1 MAVLD
6 LRNRPCPEPVVETK
20 RAIETNPSS
29 VLEILLNHPASVTNV
44 TRMAT
49 SLGATV
55 EKEELGEG
63 EVRLVV
69 TTGHPR
75 PQTETTPRPGEAQ
88 VGRATVFIKNDYM
101 GLGNEELGRVLMK
114 AFLKTLKNA
123 TPLPREI
130 IFINHGVLLTT
141 TGSEEI
147 ETLRELVEAGVEIV
161 ACGTCL
167 DYFAKLDKVEVGTVG
182 NMFEIVERL
191 NRAVKIIAP

>member
-1 MAVLD
+1 MAILD

-20 RAIETNPSS
+20 RAIEANPNS

-55 EKEELGEG
+55 EKEELGEN
-63 EVRLVV
+63 EVKLVV
-69 TTGHPR
+69 TTGEPA
-75 PQTETTPRPGEAQ
+75 PQTETAPQPTEAQ
-88 VGRATVFIKNDYM
+88 AGQATVFIKNNYT

-114 AFLKTLKNA
+114 AFLKTLKRA

-130 IFINHGVLLTT
+130 IFINNGVHLVT

-147 ETLRELVEAGVEIV
+147 ETLRELAEAGVEIV
-161 ACGTCL
+161 SCGTCL
-167 DYFAKLDKVEVGTVG
+167 DYFGKLDKVEVGTVG

-191 NRAVKIIAP
+191 NRAAKIIAP

>member
-1 MAVLD
+1 MAILD

-20 RAIETNPSS
+20 RAIEANPNS

-55 EKEELGEG
+55 EKEELGEN
-63 EVRLVV
+63 EVKLVV
-69 TTGHPR
+69 TTAEPA
-75 PQTETTPRPGEAQ
+75 PQTETAPQPTEAQ
-88 VGRATVFIKNDYM
+88 AGQATVFIKNNYM

-114 AFLKTLKNA
+114 AFLKTLKRA

-130 IFINHGVLLTT
+130 IFINNGVHLVT

-147 ETLRELVEAGVEIV
+147 ETLRELAEAGVEIV
-161 ACGTCL
+161 SCGTCL
-167 DYFAKLDKVEVGTVG
+167 DYFGKLDKVEVGTVG

-191 NRAVKIIAP
+191 NRAAKIIAP

>member
-1 MAVLD
+1 MAILD

-20 RAIETNPSS
+20 RAIEANPNS

-55 EKEELGEG
+55 EKEELGEN
-63 EVRLVV
+63 EVKLVV
-69 TTGHPR
+69 TTGEPA
-75 PQTETTPRPGEAQ
+75 PQTETAPQPTEAHAGQ
-88 VGRATVFIKNDYM
+88 ATVFIKNNYM

-114 AFLKTLKNA
+114 AFLKTLKTT

-130 IFINHGVLLTT
+130 IFINNGVHLTT
-141 TGSEEI
+141 TGSEEV
-147 ETLRELVEAGVEIV
+147 ETLRELAEAGVEIV
-161 ACGTCL
+161 SCGTCL
-167 DYFAKLDKVEVGTVG
+167 DYFGKLDKVEVGSVG

-191 NRAVKIIAP
+191 NRAAKIIAP

>member
-1 MAVLD
+1 MAILD

-20 RAIETNPSS
+20 RAIEANPNS

-44 TRMAT
+44 TRMAA

-55 EKEELGEG
+55 EKEELGEN
-63 EVRLVV
+63 EVKLVV
-69 TTGHPR
+69 TTGEPA
-75 PQTETTPRPGEAQ
+75 PQTETAPQPTEAQ
-88 VGRATVFIKNDYM
+88 AGQATVFIKNNYM

-114 AFLKTLKNA
+114 AFLKTLKRA

-130 IFINHGVLLTT
+130 IFINNGVHLTT

-147 ETLRELVEAGVEIV
+147 ETLRELAEAGVEIV
-161 ACGTCL
+161 SCGTCL
-167 DYFAKLDKVEVGTVG
+167 DYFGKLDEVEVGSVG

-191 NRAVKIIAP
+191 NRAAKIITP

>member
-1 MAVLD
+1 MAILD

-20 RAIETNPSS
+20 RAIEANPNS
-29 VLEILLNHPASVTNV
+29 VFEILLNHPASVTNV

-63 EVRLVV
+63 EVKLVV
-69 TTGHPR
+69 TTGEPA
-75 PQTETTPRPGEAQ
+75 PKTETAPQPTEAQ
-88 VGRATVFIKNDYM
+88 AGQATVFIKNNYM

-114 AFLKTLKNA
+114 AFLRTLKSA

-130 IFINHGVLLTT
+130 IFINNGVHLTT

-147 ETLRELVEAGVEIV
+147 ETLRELAEAGVEIV
-161 ACGTCL
+161 SCGTCL
-167 DYFAKLDKVEVGTVG
+167 DYFGKLDKVEVGTVG

-191 NRAVKIIAP
+191 NRAAKIIAP